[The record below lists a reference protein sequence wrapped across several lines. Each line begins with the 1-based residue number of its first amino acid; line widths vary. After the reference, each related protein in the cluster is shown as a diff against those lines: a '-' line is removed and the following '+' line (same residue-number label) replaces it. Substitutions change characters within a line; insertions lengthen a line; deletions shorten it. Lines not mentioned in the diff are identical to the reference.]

1 MRYKT
6 KTPIPR
12 RSIIPIWTYSQLT
25 KNTWMAISI
34 ISIWPSTLKSRCTS
48 AHGSCDRWLSLL
60 LATILISFACKGAH
74 ATDSKGKYVL
84 IPTNWVQ
91 IQIPELRI
99 KNVGRLLEGS
109 GNATWGK
116 NVVIKPGDFEIGE
129 TQHASYKGLKLL
141 RDLSF
146 NGITLKKGCVILL
159 TGYPNYPKNDY
170 HVGFID
176 CSNGIV
182 SINGKHFS
190 GVFHDFDTGVES
202 ILAPTLDLL
211 EVKESF
217 KLPNGRLIMKG
228 TWLKASGA
236 WYPDHSTNSLR
247 IVLPPPES
255 KPGIYPN
262 NF

>member
-1 MRYKT
+1 MTTRG
-6 KTPIPR
+6 
-12 RSIIPIWTYSQLT
+12 
-25 KNTWMAISI
+25 
-34 ISIWPSTLKSRCTS
+34 TS
-48 AHGSCDRWLSLL
+48 AYGSSDRWFSLL
-60 LATILISFACKGAH
+60 LATILISLACNSAQ

-84 IPTNWVQ
+84 IPTKWAQ

-129 TQHASYKGLKLL
+129 TQHASDKGLKLL
-141 RDLSF
+141 QDLSF

-159 TGYPNYPKNDY
+159 TGYPNYPKNNY

-176 CSNGIV
+176 CSNGVV
-182 SINGKHFS
+182 SINGIHFS
-190 GVFHDFDTGVES
+190 GVFDSSEVAVEN
-202 ILAPTLDLL
+202 ILAPTNESI

-217 KLPNGRLIMKG
+217 KLPNGRLLKKG

-236 WYPDHSTNSLR
+236 WYPDHATNSLR
-247 IVLPPPES
+247 IVPPPPES